1 MVKYNFLFVHLFSF
15 LLFTNTIV
23 FAQDSNW
30 DYKERN
36 IISLYWTT
44 LSQEE
49 KKIYLFSYMTQVY
62 ETYDALKKEVGYEKI
77 TQWYYDNKAELVYGI
92 FDQVE
97 QSGMEEFIGW
107 IDEYY
112 SNEEFTGNS
121 FDNALSFAFRFQQAA
136 GETIWEK
143 YENLKYGKGH
153 GPINHLCSIKVKKEF
168 ML

>member
-1 MVKYNFLFVHLFSF
+1 MIKYNFLFVYLFSF

-30 DYKERN
+30 DYEERN

-77 TQWYYDNKAELVYGI
+77 TQWYYDNKAETVFGI
-92 FDQVE
+92 FDQLEDINIVE
-97 QSGMEEFIGW
+97 YIGW

-112 SNEEFTGNS
+112 SHKEFQNNS
-121 FDNALSFAFRFQQAA
+121 FMDALVFAFRFQQAS

-143 YENLKYGKGH
+143 YENLKFDK
-153 GPINHLCSIKVKKEF
+153 IKLKDE
-168 ML
+168 

>member
-1 MVKYNFLFVHLFSF
+1 MIKYNFLFVHLFSF

-30 DYKERN
+30 DYEERN

-77 TQWYYDNKAELVYGI
+77 TQWYYDNKAEPVFGI
-92 FDQVE
+92 FDQLEDINIVE
-97 QSGMEEFIGW
+97 YIGW

-112 SNEEFTGNS
+112 SHKEFQNNS
-121 FDNALSFAFRFQQAA
+121 FMDALVFAFRFQQAS

-143 YENLKYGKGH
+143 YENLKFDK
-153 GPINHLCSIKVKKEF
+153 IKLKDE
-168 ML
+168 

>member
-1 MVKYNFLFVHLFSF
+1 MIKYNFLFVHLFSF

-30 DYKERN
+30 DYEYRN

-77 TQWYYDNKAELVYGI
+77 TQWYYDNKAETVFGI
-92 FDQVE
+92 FDQLEDINIVE
-97 QSGMEEFIGW
+97 YIGW

-112 SNEEFTGNS
+112 SHKEFQNNS
-121 FDNALSFAFRFQQAA
+121 FMDALVFAFRFQQAS

-143 YENLKYGKGH
+143 YENLKFDK
-153 GPINHLCSIKVKKEF
+153 IKLKDE
-168 ML
+168 